1 MSSMPVALP
10 LLLLL
15 PLMIPHQTLVNPL
28 TGLNNIRSNRQSA
41 ADVRLRV
48 AIDYLRLS
56 GVIPFAQLTQLIQYL
71 NDCLDDHLV
80 LDLPTSK
87 PAYLGRLWSFS
98 CKSPG
103 GVRLFWD
110 VLIDGNIKILVDIP
124 GTPLRRID
132 TRDCWRM
139 CLGFHN
145 YYKLKCRRF
154 DVALDDYLRRISAN
168 ELIEIG
174 RKDNYRLV
182 ESYKLVSSKNTGKS
196 ACDTVYFGSR
206 ESEKYLRFY
215 DAEER
220 HGIPADRWEVEL
232 KRRHADAAFTA
243 FCSLSLGMELQEF
256 DGMASLF
263 LASLVTGSVDFVD
276 AENASPGERYDRL
289 ERLPFWQSMIDDCGG
304 SLRLSP
310 ARSKPTLQRTLLW
323 IKRQVSRSLAVVRKA
338 YGHQVFYKWLDSTL
352 RDGEK
357 RFDSYHQ
364 SVVVAVQNEISK
376 DMFPVS

>member
-1 MSSMPVALP
+1 ME
-10 LLLLL
+10 
-15 PLMIPHQTLVNPL
+15 TLVSPL
-28 TGLNNIRSNRQSA
+28 TGANNIRSNCQAA

-48 AIDYLRLS
+48 AIDYLRVG
-56 GVIPFAQLTQLIQYL
+56 GVILAAQLTQLIQYL
-71 NDCLDDHLV
+71 NDCLDDHLL
-80 LDLPTSK
+80 LDLGTPE
-87 PAYLGRLWSFS
+87 PAYMGRLWSNS
-98 CKSPG
+98 CKSPS
-103 GVRLFWD
+103 GVRVFWD
-110 VLIDGNIKILVDIP
+110 ALPEGKIKILVDIP

-132 TRDCWRM
+132 TKDCYRM
-139 CLGFHN
+139 CLGFYH
-145 YYKLKCRRF
+145 YYELEGRRF
-154 DVALDDYLRRISAN
+154 DVALDDYSRRINVN

-220 HGIPADRWEVEL
+220 HGILADRWEVEL
-232 KRRHADAAFTA
+232 KRRHANAALFA
-243 FCSLSLGMELQEF
+243 FCSLPVGMELQEF
-256 DGMASLF
+256 DGMASVF

-276 AENASPGERYDRL
+276 VENAPEGERYDRL
-289 ERLPFWQSMIDDCGG
+289 ERLPFWQSIIDDCGG

-323 IKRQVSRSLAVVRKA
+323 IKRQVSRSLAVVRKG

-352 RDGEK
+352 GDAEK
-357 RFDSYHQ
+357 RFTSYHQ